1 MHNCG
6 RICAVRRENARGK
19 PLVRTLG
26 SVLYVETAGIK
37 PLPDSASSHYRLK
50 AALGGTVGYVN
61 EHLLPQE
68 TIVYRT
74 SLHWVVFLLR
84 GVIAAFLLLLTLT
97 AFAAG
102 STTLGIILL
111 FLAVLLLGLAFLEYN
126 TSEFAV
132 TDKRVL
138 VKVGVINRRSLELLL
153 NKIEGIGVNQG
164 LLGRALGYGTIFV
177 NGTGGEPRNHS
188 SQ

>member
-1 MHNCG
+1 M
-6 RICAVRRENARGK
+6 
-19 PLVRTLG
+19 
-26 SVLYVETAGIK
+26 
-37 PLPDSASSHYRLK
+37 
-50 AALGGTVGYVN
+50 GGTVGYAD

-97 AFAAG
+97 SLAAG

-111 FLAVLLLGLAFLEYN
+111 FSAALLLGWAFLEYK

-138 VKVGVINRRSLELLL
+138 VKDGVMNRRSLELLL
-153 NKIEGIGVNQG
+153 NKIEGISVNQG
-164 LLGRALGYGTIFV
+164 LLGRVLGYGTIVV
-177 NGTGGEPRNHS
+177 NGTGGTKERFKSISEPFDFRKQVQAQVEAS
-188 SQ
+188 KLSRL